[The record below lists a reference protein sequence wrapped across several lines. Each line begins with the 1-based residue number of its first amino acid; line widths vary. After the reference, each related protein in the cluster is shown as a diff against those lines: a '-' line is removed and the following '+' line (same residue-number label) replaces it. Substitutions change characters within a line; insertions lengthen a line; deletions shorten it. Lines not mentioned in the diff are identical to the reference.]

1 LKRWTAKSSRKNE
14 KLNYKIDD
22 DDVLVFVFVFFGF
35 LRKIAFDKQHYH
47 KLLLI
52 KKTVILLDA
61 AR

>member
-1 LKRWTAKSSRKNE
+1 MRFLF
-14 KLNYKIDD
+14 L
-22 DDVLVFVFVFFGF
+22 FFFGF

-61 AR
+61 ARQNHLTNAANKLNFTGEKKV